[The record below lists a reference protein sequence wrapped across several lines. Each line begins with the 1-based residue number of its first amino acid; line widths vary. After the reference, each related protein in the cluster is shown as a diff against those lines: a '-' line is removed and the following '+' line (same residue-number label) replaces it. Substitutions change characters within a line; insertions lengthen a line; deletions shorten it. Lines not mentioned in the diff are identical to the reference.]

1 MSLSKS
7 ATPGSIASRACP
19 AACGAL
25 IAAKDSHEFCVV
37 CLGLKHAE
45 QALADP
51 EHCSHC
57 LLLPKKLL
65 RRRLKVA
72 ATQCLELGLSDS
84 DGGHG
89 DGDAL
94 PGASQG
100 ATPLNWA
107 ELPNPAFPEE
117 DIFSGNLLFVD
128 EPAGSG
134 DDDDAGLL
142 GVSEDEEAIPLSG
155 VAQVNPPAVVPQ
167 SILLEVCE
175 RAAARL
181 NIEWPAPQSAT
192 DQERDVYDG
201 KVLGPPPGPRKQLFP
216 VLPACAK
223 HMRHYWTDPLD
234 FKHGLTGLE
243 VKDMATPGMGDPP
256 AVEPSIARHLNPA
269 QGGLLAPPK
278 PVLPSKMDRFSASV
292 YQAAYKSS
300 AVAVRALNVSS
311 LLSAYQAENLDDL
324 GQQLDK
330 GSPSPT
336 LWKEILMVNDL
347 VLRNARQAVQ
357 ASGRAMALSVVGE
370 RALWLNLSGLPD
382 SEKRRIAGAPVEPGQ
397 ALFGPA
403 VAMMQQRCD
412 DKKKEDEAF
421 KLCLPRKTGT
431 SRQLPTAR
439 VPNPPV
445 TGRTPLQKHS
455 IRRKTLGKAV
465 FCCSCGRETSQP
477 HPRRLQT
484 QAASLMFTSWGR
496 RARVREPQA
505 LWTLYLP
512 RSPRS
517 KDGGSPMEGLATFH
531 SPSVQWLLCV
541 IPPRSGG
548 ERTGRIGSPKLL
560 SSLRGVSNE
569 SCRCLA
575 VSVSSRMGDSYNN
588 EGLQTSVCHK
598 APSFQRNSL
607 FSHGRELRSHS
618 ERRNR
623 RSSPEGGDSGATVEE
638 IRSGNRRSLRLA
650 RKRPVPY
657 VLLATGRGR
666 PPRRGRTGPSMAQ
679 CASLR
684 ISSAIVNSAHPGQG
698 ERTEPHSHSDST
710 QMAQISMAGTDSSSS
725 VCAAVATPATH
736 GPPVSSE
743 RGDLP
748 SPPRQGGSLG
758 LARERANLNTLGLPP
773 RVVATIQNARASST
787 RSLYN
792 CKWRVFEQWCDERLL
807 ISYQCSLTAILS
819 FLQDLIDG
827 GRSFSTI
834 KVYLAAIAAC
844 HVGFDGTTVGQHP
857 LIRRFMKGA
866 RRSLP
871 VIKRVIP
878 EWDLSMVLEV
888 LSRYPF
894 EPLGDISLK
903 LLSLKTALLLA
914 LASTKRVSD
923 LHALSVHSSCMKFS
937 ISGDKVL
944 LRPNPA
950 FMPKCFPAF
959 ACEVIQL
966 SAFHPPPFSSS
977 EDKRLNALCP
987 VRSLRVYIDRTSA
1000 FRRSDQL
1007 FISWA
1012 PPNTGNPISKQRLSH
1027 WLVEAISLAYES
1039 KGVRPPEGLRA
1050 HSTRAMAASWALFN
1064 GVSLQD
1070 ICAAASWA
1078 SPHTFVRYYR
1088 LDVTQTPVAHSV
1100 LGEDTFELH
1109 SLQLE
1114 LEAVEK
1120 QIQELLVRQ
1129 TELRERRAALES
1141 SRMSFTPAPGHHGPW
1156 VQQQRK
1162 TRARPRPRTS
1172 PPPPPPVFE
1181 ISTRNRF
1188 APLRE
1193 TERDAVIVG
1202 DSIVRYVRAT
1212 LAKGKVHT
1220 HCFPGARVLDV
1231 SAQIPAILKDGES
1244 VGAIVLHAGVN
1255 DTRLR
1260 QTEVLKRDFSSL
1272 IETVRSTSPATR
1284 IIVSGPLPT
1293 YRRGHERFSR
1303 LLALNEWLLTWC
1315 KEQKLLF
1322 VNNWNLFWERPRLF
1336 RADGLHPSRVGAE
1349 LLSDNISRTLRSI

>member
-1 MSLSKS
+1 
-7 ATPGSIASRACP
+7 
-19 AACGAL
+19 
-25 IAAKDSHEFCVV
+25 
-37 CLGLKHAE
+37 
-45 QALADP
+45 
-51 EHCSHC
+51 
-57 LLLPKKLL
+57 
-65 RRRLKVA
+65 
-72 ATQCLELGLSDS
+72 
-84 DGGHG
+84 
-89 DGDAL
+89 
-94 PGASQG
+94 
-100 ATPLNWA
+100 
-107 ELPNPAFPEE
+107 
-117 DIFSGNLLFVD
+117 
-128 EPAGSG
+128 
-134 DDDDAGLL
+134 
-142 GVSEDEEAIPLSG
+142 
-155 VAQVNPPAVVPQ
+155 
-167 SILLEVCE
+167 
-175 RAAARL
+175 
-181 NIEWPAPQSAT
+181 
-192 DQERDVYDG
+192 
-201 KVLGPPPGPRKQLFP
+201 
-216 VLPACAK
+216 
-223 HMRHYWTDPLD
+223 
-234 FKHGLTGLE
+234 
-243 VKDMATPGMGDPP
+243 MATLGMGDPP

-311 LLSAYQAENLDDL
+311 LLSAYQVENLDDL

-347 VLRNARQAVQ
+347 VLCNARQAVQ

-403 VAMMQQRCD
+403 VAMMQQRRLLRIHSSSFRALTQPEDVLSGCGGRTRSAESSGAQNPDVHRRLADHSRFERGSDTKHCPCARSHHSARLQSEREQEQPHSFAECDFSGAGAELNHNARAAFATAHSLPSELPLAFQRRGEGTVSHMSQTTGSYGLGGPCPAFRPSENEGVHEVGFISSSQPITRSLPLCLGDAHMHGSAARLGECGVLLSGNSPWGNHDAQSCD
-412 DKKKEDEAF
+412 DRCLLNRMGCHTGGQNSERCVAKHTSLSPH
-421 KLCLPRKTGT
+421 KLFGALRCLESSESLSTPPARA
-431 SRQLPTAR
+431 SRAGALRQH
-439 VPNPPV
+439 
-445 TGRTPLQKHS
+445 HS
-455 IRRKTLGKAV
+455 RG
-465 FCCSCGRETSQP
+465 
-477 HPRRLQT
+477 
-484 QAASLMFTSWGR
+484 
-496 RARVREPQA
+496 
-505 LWTLYLP
+505 LYQ
-512 RSPRS
+512 SPRGNALFETPCPS
-517 KDGGSPMEGLATFH
+517 SQAVSMEQATL
-531 SPSVQWLLCV
+531 SVITGDSCPRQSEQRRRPSVEGEPTLWGMA
-541 IPPRSGG
+541 PP
-548 ERTGRIGSPKLL
+548 
-560 SSLRGVSNE
+560 
-569 SCRCLA
+569 
-575 VSVSSRMGDSYNN
+575 
-588 EGLQTSVCHK
+588 
-598 APSFQRNSL
+598 PS
-607 FSHGRELRSHS
+607 
-618 ERRNR
+618 
-623 RSSPEGGDSGATVEE
+623 DSGATVEE
-638 IRSGNRRSLRLA
+638 IRSGNCRSLRLA

-725 VCAAVATPATH
+725 VCTAVATPATH

-807 ISYQCSLTAILS
+807 ISYQCSLTAVLS

-888 LSRYPF
+888 LSQNPF

-914 LASTKRVSD
+914 LASAKRVSD

-1007 FISWA
+1007 FISFSLIGLWKPSPWHINLRECVLQRA
-1012 PPNTGNPISKQRLSH
+1012 SELTPLEAWQWSNSAYSFHPFMTGIHAHCGGLILGDVLST
-1027 WLVEAISLAYES
+1027 ASPGDRPLAY
-1039 KGVRPPEGLRA
+1039 RA
-1050 HSTRAMAASWALFN
+1050 SLWVYWATGEL
-1064 GVSLQD
+1064 S
-1070 ICAAASWA
+1070 I
-1078 SPHTFVRYYR
+1078 SPI
-1088 LDVTQTPVAHSV
+1088 
-1100 LGEDTFELH
+1100 G
-1109 SLQLE
+1109 
-1114 LEAVEK
+1114 
-1120 QIQELLVRQ
+1120 
-1129 TELRERRAALES
+1129 
-1141 SRMSFTPAPGHHGPW
+1141 G
-1156 VQQQRK
+1156 
-1162 TRARPRPRTS
+1162 
-1172 PPPPPPVFE
+1172 
-1181 ISTRNRF
+1181 
-1188 APLRE
+1188 
-1193 TERDAVIVG
+1193 
-1202 DSIVRYVRAT
+1202 
-1212 LAKGKVHT
+1212 
-1220 HCFPGARVLDV
+1220 
-1231 SAQIPAILKDGES
+1231 
-1244 VGAIVLHAGVN
+1244 
-1255 DTRLR
+1255 
-1260 QTEVLKRDFSSL
+1260 
-1272 IETVRSTSPATR
+1272 
-1284 IIVSGPLPT
+1284 
-1293 YRRGHERFSR
+1293 
-1303 LLALNEWLLTWC
+1303 
-1315 KEQKLLF
+1315 
-1322 VNNWNLFWERPRLF
+1322 
-1336 RADGLHPSRVGAE
+1336 
-1349 LLSDNISRTLRSI
+1349 SRTRDDEREQ